1 MIASVK
7 KRKMNKLN
15 TLKRE
20 NLEKIAKIEGVPT
33 EGSKDELVGRL
44 ATKLNLAKTRDYA
57 TKLSVSEAFDIF
69 KHKLVPKHR
78 IISEKEKKELF
89 EKYHVTERHLPR
101 ISVTDPAILVIGAKV
116 RDVVEIIRKSPVA
129 GETKYYRVVV
139 KSKKKR

>member
-15 TLKRE
+15 TLKKE
-20 NLEKIAKIEGVPT
+20 NLEKIAKIEGVPI
-33 EGSKDELVGRL
+33 EGSKDELVARL
-44 ATKLNLAKTRDYA
+44 ATKLNLAKTRDYVK
-57 TKLSVSEAFDIF
+57 KLSVSEAFDIF

-78 IISEKEKKELF
+78 VISEEEKKDLF
-89 EKYHVTERHLPR
+89 EKYHITERHLPR

-116 RDVVEIIRKSPVA
+116 RDVVEITRKSPVA

-139 KSKKKR
+139 KPKKKR